1 MLRRLVLRDFRNF
14 EKLDVEV
21 PAAGLVIVGENG
33 HGKTNLLEAVSY
45 LGLFRSVRGSR
56 DVDAIRFGAPAFH
69 VRADLVNAQRSESV
83 SVGYERSTKRKKAV
97 VLGVEQAKLSNAL
110 GALPSVCFSP
120 VDVALVAGGPAE
132 RRHFL
137 DVTLAL
143 TDARYLLALQH
154 YRAALRQ
161 RNAAL
166 RAAQRAGA
174 RPGGAH
180 DAQVAIWEPALAQHG
195 ATLIRLRR
203 TWCDLQSHRF
213 TKLCEAIGERTLVT
227 MRYDGIALPPDAT
240 SDEANFDSRAIA
252 QESID
257 SQVTAQE
264 SVDGRATAQESV
276 DSRVTAPESIVTT
289 ASASAGAAN
298 RPLARDLAHE
308 SALAL
313 QRAYRNTYTETFE
326 QQRANELRRG
336 ITLVGPH
343 RDNLQ
348 LLLGTRDLRTFGSNG
363 QQRTAAIALRMLEL
377 ATRREAL
384 HEPPL
389 LLLDDPFAELDA
401 KRSARMLAL
410 LAEVGV
416 GQVILAVPRAEDIPA
431 AFTRLERRTM
441 INGELR

>member
-1 MLRRLVLRDFRNF
+1 MLRRLILRDFRNF

-21 PAAGLVIVGENG
+21 PEAGLVIVGENG

-45 LGLFRSVRGSR
+45 LGLFRSIRGSR

-69 VRADLVNAQRSESV
+69 VRADLVDAQIAESV

-97 VLGVEQAKLSNAL
+97 VHGVEQPKLSNAL

-143 TDARYLLALQH
+143 TDARYLRALQH

-166 RAAQRAGA
+166 RAALRAGA

-180 DAQVAIWEPALAQHG
+180 DAHVSIWEPTLAQHG
-195 ATLIRLRR
+195 ATLVALRR
-203 TWCDLQSHRF
+203 TWCDQLSERF
-213 TKLCEAIGERTLVT
+213 SNLCEAIGERVRVT
-227 MRYDGIALPPDAT
+227 MRYHGAELPSAAASNGKFADAT
-240 SDEANFDSRAIA
+240 
-252 QESID
+252 
-257 SQVTAQE
+257 
-264 SVDGRATAQESV
+264 
-276 DSRVTAPESIVTT
+276 
-289 ASASAGAAN
+289 
-298 RPLARDLAHE
+298 
-308 SALAL
+308 
-313 QRAYRNTYTETFE
+313 TYTEAFE
-326 QQRANELRRG
+326 QQRGRELRRG
-336 ITLVGPH
+336 LTLVGPH
-343 RDNLQ
+343 RDDLQ

-384 HEPPL
+384 DKPPL
-389 LLLDDPFAELDA
+389 LLLDDPFAELDT
-401 KRSARMLAL
+401 KRSARILAL
-410 LAEVGV
+410 LEEGGV
-416 GQVILAVPRAEDIPA
+416 GQVIVAVPRDVDIPA
-431 AFTRLERRTM
+431 AFTRLERRSM
-441 INGELR
+441 INGSLQ

>member
-21 PAAGLVIVGENG
+21 PEGGLVIVGENG
-33 HGKTNLLEAVSY
+33 HGKTNLLEAISY

-69 VRADLVNAQRSESV
+69 VRAELVDSQMSDSV
-83 SVGYERSTKRKKAV
+83 SVGYDRATKRKKAIV
-97 VLGVEQAKLSNAL
+97 YGVEQPRLSTAL

-143 TDARYLLALQH
+143 TDSRYLLALQQ

-166 RAAQRAGA
+166 RTAQRAGA
-174 RPGGAH
+174 RAGGAH
-180 DAQVAIWEPALAQHG
+180 DAQVSVWEPTLAQHG
-195 ATLIRLRR
+195 ATLVALRR
-203 TWCDLQSHRF
+203 SWCAIQSVRF
-213 TKLCEAIGERTLVT
+213 TSLCEAIGERLRVTL
-227 MRYDGIALPPDAT
+227 RYDGTQLPGSSSAAADVDSNGYRNT
-240 SDEANFDSRAIA
+240 SAFDKNSAHDGSPELARA
-252 QESID
+252 Q
-257 SQVTAQE
+257 
-264 SVDGRATAQESV
+264 GRAP
-276 DSRVTAPESIVTT
+276 R
-289 ASASAGAAN
+289 SASAHDTV
-298 RPLARDLAHE
+298 PDDAR
-308 SALAL
+308 AL
-313 QRAYRNTYTETFE
+313 QRDYRDIYTAMFA

-343 RDNLQ
+343 RDDLQ

-377 ATRREAL
+377 ATRHEAL
-384 HEPPL
+384 NEPPL
-389 LLLDDPFAELDA
+389 LLLDDPFAELDI
-401 KRSARMLAL
+401 KRSARILAL
-410 LAEVGV
+410 LEEVGV
-416 GQVILAVPRAEDIPA
+416 GQVILAVPRVEDIPA

-441 INGELR
+441 VDGTLQ

>member
-14 EKLDVEV
+14 ETLNVEI
-21 PAAGLVIVGENG
+21 PEAGLVIVGENG
-33 HGKTNLLEAVSY
+33 HGKTNLLEAISY

-69 VRADLVNAQRSESV
+69 VRAELIGTQMSESV
-83 SVGYERSTKRKKAV
+83 SVGYERATKRKKAV
-97 VLGVEQAKLSNAL
+97 VYGVEQPKLSTAL

-143 TDARYLLALQH
+143 TDARYLRALQH

-166 RAAQRAGA
+166 RTAQRAGA

-180 DAQVAIWEPALAQHG
+180 DAHVAIWEPTLAQHG
-195 ATLIRLRR
+195 ATLVALRR
-203 TWCDLQSHRF
+203 TWCDRQSERF
-213 TKLCEAIGERTLVT
+213 SGLCEAIGERLRVS
-227 MRYDGIALPPDAT
+227 MRYDGIELPSVASVANNPSTPDIT
-240 SDEANFDSRAIA
+240 REN
-252 QESID
+252 
-257 SQVTAQE
+257 
-264 SVDGRATAQESV
+264 
-276 DSRVTAPESIVTT
+276 
-289 ASASAGAAN
+289 AS
-298 RPLARDLAHE
+298 
-308 SALAL
+308 AL
-313 QRAYRNTYTETFE
+313 QRAYRSTYTAMFE

-348 LLLGTRDLRTFGSNG
+348 LMLGTRDLRTFGSNG
-363 QQRTAAIALRMLEL
+363 QQRTAAIALRLLEL

-384 HEPPL
+384 DEPPL

-401 KRSARMLAL
+401 KRAARMLAL
-410 LAEVGV
+410 LKEVGV
-416 GQVILAVPRAEDIPA
+416 GQVILAVPRDEDIPA
-431 AFTRLERRTM
+431 AFTRLERRAM
-441 INGELR
+441 VDGVLQ

>member
-21 PAAGLVIVGENG
+21 PEAGLVIVGENG

-69 VRADLVNAQRSESV
+69 VRAELVRGQVSESV

-97 VLGVEQAKLSNAL
+97 LHGVEQPKLSSAL

-143 TDARYLLALQH
+143 TDSRYLQALQH

-166 RAAQRAGA
+166 RTAQRAGA

-180 DAQVAIWEPALAQHG
+180 DAEVSVWEPTLAQHG
-195 ATLIRLRR
+195 ATLVGLRR
-203 TWCDLQSHRF
+203 TWCEQQSDHF
-213 TKLCEAIGERTLVT
+213 TSLCEAIGERLRVT
-227 MRYDGIALPPDAT
+227 MRYDGAELPASTSSIAATDANSVSKTVTAADQFSSHDTAWESGFTYDAGRDNASPPDVA
-240 SDEANFDSRAIA
+240 
-252 QESID
+252 
-257 SQVTAQE
+257 
-264 SVDGRATAQESV
+264 
-276 DSRVTAPESIVTT
+276 
-289 ASASAGAAN
+289 ASA
-298 RPLARDLAHE
+298 
-308 SALAL
+308 L
-313 QRAYRNTYTETFE
+313 QHAYRNTYTVMFE
-326 QQRANELRRG
+326 QQRASEMRRG

-343 RDNLQ
+343 RDDLQ

-384 HEPPL
+384 DEPPL

-401 KRSARMLAL
+401 RRSARILAL
-410 LAEVGV
+410 LEEVGV
-416 GQVILAVPRAEDIPA
+416 GQVILAVPRDEDIPA
-431 AFTRLERRTM
+431 AFTRLARRTM

>member
-21 PAAGLVIVGENG
+21 PADGLVIVGENG

-69 VRADLVNAQRSESV
+69 VRADLVNVQRSESV

-97 VLGVEQAKLSNAL
+97 VLGVEQAKLSSAL

-166 RAAQRAGA
+166 RAAQRVGA

-203 TWCDLQSHRF
+203 AWCDRQSHRF

-240 SDEANFDSRAIA
+240 SDEANFDS
-252 QESID
+252 
-257 SQVTAQE
+257 
-264 SVDGRATAQESV
+264 GATAQESV
-276 DSRVTAPESIVTT
+276 DSRVTAQESVVTT
-289 ASASAGAAN
+289 AGASVGAAN
-298 RPLARDLAHE
+298 RPSARDLAHDN
-308 SALAL
+308 ALAL
-313 QRAYRNTYTETFE
+313 QRAYRTTYTATFE